1 MGEFNM
7 MTPDSIANKRFDK
20 AMGGYRQ
27 DEVDAFLEQIA
38 NEFRALQ
45 AEKDDLERKVEVL
58 ANKIEEYREDEDSL
72 RSALIGAQK
81 LGDSVIRESKS
92 KAETILLD
100 AKVEA
105 AKIVE
110 TAQRN
115 VEIEQTA
122 LVTMKKE
129 VTKFKNRMLTMYRQH
144 LDLIATLPEYADE
157 LIASENAALE
167 NAQEAEE
174 VSVPVVEEPVAAAE
188 EEVVL
193 DFSGMEEEE
202 KAEPVSQ
209 QTMTFSEIPTPSSEN
224 NSKFGQLKFGEGFDV
239 ERDEGKKGGMFN
251 RKKHR

>member
-1 MGEFNM
+1 M

-157 LIASENAALE
+157 LIANENAALE

-174 VSVPVVEEPVAAAE
+174 VSVPAVEEPVAAAE

>member
-1 MGEFNM
+1 M
-7 MTPDSIANKRFDK
+7 
-20 AMGGYRQ
+20 
-27 DEVDAFLEQIA
+27 
-38 NEFRALQ
+38 
-45 AEKDDLERKVEVL
+45 L

-92 KAETILLD
+92 NAETMLLD

-157 LIASENAALE
+157 LIANENAALE

>member
-45 AEKDDLERKVEVL
+45 AEKDALERKVEVL

-157 LIASENAALE
+157 LIANENAALE

>member
-1 MGEFNM
+1 M

>member
-1 MGEFNM
+1 M

-27 DEVDAFLEQIA
+27 DEVDAFLEQLA

-157 LIASENAALE
+157 LIANENAALE

>member
-1 MGEFNM
+1 M

-157 LIASENAALE
+157 LIANENAALE

-193 DFSGMEEEE
+193 DFSGMEEEA

>member
-174 VSVPVVEEPVAAAE
+174 VSVPVVEETVAAAE

>member
-1 MGEFNM
+1 M

-81 LGDSVIRESKS
+81 LADSVIRESKS

-157 LIASENAALE
+157 LIANENAALE

>member
-1 MGEFNM
+1 M

-27 DEVDAFLEQIA
+27 DEVEAFLEQIA
-38 NEFRALQ
+38 KEFRALQ
-45 AEKDDLERKVEVL
+45 IEKEDLERKVEVL

-72 RSALIGAQK
+72 RSALVGAQK
-81 LGDSVIRESKS
+81 LGDSVIRDS
-92 KAETILLD
+92 KAKAEALLLD

-110 TAQRN
+110 SAQRN

-157 LIASENAALE
+157 LIANENAALE

>member
-1 MGEFNM
+1 M

-157 LIASENAALE
+157 LIAHENAALE

-174 VSVPVVEEPVAAAE
+174 VSVSVVDEPVAAAE

-209 QTMTFSEIPTPSSEN
+209 QTMTISEIPTPSSEN

>member
-129 VTKFKNRMLTMYRQH
+129 VTKFKNRMLTMSRQH

-157 LIASENAALE
+157 LIANENAALE

-224 NSKFGQLKFGEGFDV
+224 NSTFGQLKFGEGFDV

>member
-1 MGEFNM
+1 M

-157 LIASENAALE
+157 LIANENAALE

-251 RKKHR
+251 RKKYR

>member
-1 MGEFNM
+1 M

-38 NEFRALQ
+38 NELRALQ

-157 LIASENAALE
+157 LIANENAALE

-174 VSVPVVEEPVAAAE
+174 VSVPAVEEPVAAAD

>member
-1 MGEFNM
+1 M
-7 MTPDSIANKRFDK
+7 MTPDSIANKHFDK

-27 DEVDAFLEQIA
+27 DEVDAFLAQIA
-38 NEFRALQ
+38 NEMRALQ
-45 AEKDDLERKVEVL
+45 AEKEDLERKVEVL

-110 TAQRN
+110 AAQRN

-157 LIASENAALE
+157 LIANENAALE
-167 NAQEAEE
+167 SASVQEEIPA
-174 VSVPVVEEPVAAAE
+174 PIVEEPVAAAE

-193 DFSGMEEEE
+193 DFSGMAEEE
-202 KAEPVSQ
+202 KEEPVSQ

-239 ERDEGKKGGMFN
+239 ERDDGKKGGMFN

>member
-1 MGEFNM
+1 M

-81 LGDSVIRESKS
+81 LADSVIRESKS

-157 LIASENAALE
+157 LIANENAALE

-174 VSVPVVEEPVAAAE
+174 VSVPVVEEPAAAAE